1 MISQTHGC
9 GGIRCIFYK
18 GLVWRFPDFLDSLP
32 HSLKGG
38 DKLKQTENLGSSVKK
53 ELKALKSKRKSN
65 LCLKDH
71 AIGEISLHIKAGIFY
86 YGGSKIAQYFQLQ
99 NPHNWHKKQENGTG
113 THTQKQSFWK
123 LSNSPEGLISSCK
136 TLGKS
141 QYQTIPE
148 RLKGRG

>member
-1 MISQTHGC
+1 MAAEESGAYST
-9 GGIRCIFYK
+9 K
-18 GLVWRFPDFLDSLP
+18 GWCEDSLISWTVS
-32 HSLKGG
+32 HTHWKEETNLN
-38 DKLKQTENLGSSVKK
+38 KQKTWGAQCQTMSAKK

-99 NPHNWHKKQENGTG
+99 NPHNWHEKQENGTD